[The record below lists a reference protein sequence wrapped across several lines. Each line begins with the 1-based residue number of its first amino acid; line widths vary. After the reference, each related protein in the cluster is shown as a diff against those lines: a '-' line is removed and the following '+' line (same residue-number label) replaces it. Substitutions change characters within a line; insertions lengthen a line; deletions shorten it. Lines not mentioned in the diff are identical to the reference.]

1 MQQDDNLQAN
11 QEFQFGN
18 WRWKRSWISLWSQSP
33 ANQYIDKL
41 NVMQKI
47 NRFPDES
54 NEIKLNLEYMWT
66 ILLII
71 NICCIPYKLTRF
83 F

>member
-1 MQQDDNLQAN
+1 MLKGAYCSLSDECCYNFAQSWKKCNVMQQDDNLQAN

-47 NRFPDES
+47 NRFPLM
-54 NEIKLNLEYMWT
+54 KAMQ
-66 ILLII
+66 
-71 NICCIPYKLTRF
+71 
-83 F
+83 